1 MTKDVTP
8 LELRA
13 KAAASQACL
22 ADLYEW
28 GRTIDQEDLAHRR
41 AATAGTAAAFC
52 PPRDARVVGSRS
64 GASDVCGIEATTDGK
79 QSISRDNEEDVE
91 HGQADGDDGQ
101 SVNSSRR
108 LNLVETMR
116 GVCHEGTTILK
127 KAAAATSKSRE
138 ELEKEDGNAHYSCGD
153 YEAAIESYTRCLS
166 WNPHNA
172 VVLSNRAMAYLK
184 KQEFVN
190 AEDDCTSALKIDPT
204 HVKSHTRR
212 GTARNSLG
220 KHRLALLD
228 FHHAATLDRKS
239 RQIQA
244 QLQSTRELIRTAIKR
259 SPMRTGFAIEVVHE
273 NVSSHANNLANAAD
287 EKAHRGF
294 QQLAR
299 LSSGTKRNSPVPP
312 KSSASCQPQDETL
325 RPVASEQSV
334 TKRPPIMLK
343 IPNNAPSTSYEFN
356 RVWRTFAICGDADQK
371 SQRLQLR
378 ADYLC
383 MIEPATLCSVFK
395 TAIESDVLCEIFHV
409 FRHIL
414 LSSSAKSSLAHTD
427 AASFVLA
434 FASKLTTVTR
444 FDMTVMFLSGNEK
457 EDMVWVIR
465 HLEAEIGNDI
475 QEHAVADLKK
485 LYKLQ

>member
-22 ADLYEW
+22 LDLYEW
-28 GRTIDQEDLAHRR
+28 ENTVYKEDLAHRR
-41 AATAGTAAAFC
+41 AATAGAAAAFC

-64 GASDVCGIEATTDGK
+64 GATI
-79 QSISRDNEEDVE
+79 SIVDAE
-91 HGQADGDDGQ
+91 HGQADGDDGH
-101 SVNSSRR
+101 SVNGSIK
-108 LNLVETMR
+108 LNLVEPPH
-116 GVCHEGTTILK
+116 GVCQVGTTSLK
-127 KAAAATSKSRE
+127 KTAAATSKSRE
-138 ELEKEDGNAHYSCGD
+138 ELEKDDGNAHYSCGD
-153 YEAAIESYTRCLS
+153 YEAAIESYTYCLS

-184 KQEFVN
+184 KQEFVR
-190 AEDDCTSALKIDPT
+190 AEDDCTLALEIDPT
-204 HVKSHTRR
+204 HVKSYTRR

-259 SPMRTGFAIEVVHE
+259 SPVRTGFSIEVVNE
-273 NVSSHANNLANAAD
+273 NVSSHASNLASAVN
-287 EKAHRGF
+287 EKADRGL
-294 QQLAR
+294 QQPAR
-299 LSSGTKRNSPVPP
+299 SSSVTKRNSPAPP
-312 KSSASCQPQDETL
+312 KSSASCLPQDETL
-325 RPVASEQSV
+325 RPVASKQSV
-334 TKRPPIMLK
+334 TKRSTIMPK

-356 RVWRTFAICGDADQK
+356 RVWRTFAICGDADQR

-378 ADYLC
+378 ADYLR

-414 LSSSAKSSLAHTD
+414 LSSSAESSLARTG
-427 AASFVLA
+427 AALFVLA
-434 FASKLTTVTR
+434 FASKLATVTR
-444 FDMTVMFLSGNEK
+444 FNMTVMFLSGDEK

-465 HLEAEIGNDI
+465 DLEALIAIDNDI
-475 QEHAVADLKK
+475 QEHAVTDLKK